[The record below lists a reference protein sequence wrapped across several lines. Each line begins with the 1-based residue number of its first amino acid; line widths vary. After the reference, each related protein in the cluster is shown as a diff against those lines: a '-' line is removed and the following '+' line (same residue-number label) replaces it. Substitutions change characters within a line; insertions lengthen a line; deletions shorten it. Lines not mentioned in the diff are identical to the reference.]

1 MTIVDVAEIDL
12 DLLVKLN
19 NAEYP
24 QVNRID
30 RHKADWLKSHA
41 VLFKGAKNE
50 RRLTGFIVA
59 LLADSGYQS
68 PYFSWFKAFYDQF
81 LYIDRVVIVNGAR
94 RTGLGAALYGQVE
107 EVARR
112 LQIPVVCEVYCD
124 PPNVPSLRFH
134 QKLGFR
140 ELGRQKVE
148 GGQKTVLKL
157 VKEIR

>member
-1 MTIVDVAEIDL
+1 MRIVDVAEIDL
-12 DLLVKLN
+12 DRIVDLN

-30 RHKADWLKSHA
+30 RPKADWLKSHA
-41 VLFKGAKNE
+41 ILFKGTRE
-50 RRLTGFIVA
+50 EDRLTGFIIA

-81 LYIDRVVIVNGAR
+81 LYIDRVVIIDGAR
-94 RTGLGAALYGQVE
+94 RNGLGAALYGEVE
-107 EVARR
+107 QVARR
-112 LQIPVVCEVYCD
+112 LQLPVVCEVYCS

-148 GGQKTVLKL
+148 GGLKTVLKL
-157 VKEIR
+157 VKKIS